1 MNVFVL
7 STGRC
12 GSLAFVR
19 ACRHITN
26 YTCGHE
32 TRCREVGESRL
43 DYPDD
48 HIESD
53 NRLSWFLGRLDR
65 KYGDTAAYVHLR
77 RADEQ
82 VARSFIARF
91 RHGMIRGY
99 RDAILRRPD
108 GLATPMEVALDYC
121 DTVNANIEAF
131 LKDKSRK
138 MDFDIRDASTGF
150 RRFWELV
157 GAEGDLKAALAEFD
171 VRHNATKTPSFR
183 IFNRLKWL
191 FGMDRK

>member
-32 TRCREVGESRL
+32 TRCREVGEARL

-77 RADEQ
+77 RDPGK
-82 VARSFIARF
+82 VARSHVNRF
-91 RHGMIRGY
+91 RHGIIKGY
-99 RDAILRRPD
+99 RNAILRRPR
-108 GLATPMEVALDYC
+108 GGQSPMEVALDYC

-138 MDFDIRDASTGF
+138 MEFDIGDAKAAF
-150 RRFWELV
+150 PRFWALV
-157 GAEGDLKAALAEFD
+157 GAEGDLTAALAEFD
-171 VRHNATKTPSFR
+171 VRHNASKTPWSR
-183 IFNRLKWL
+183 IVNRLKWI
-191 FGMDRK
+191 FGVERT

>member
-1 MNVFVL
+1 MNAFVL

-12 GSLAFVR
+12 GSLAFIR

-32 TRCREVGESRL
+32 SRCREVGEARL
-43 DYPDD
+43 DYPDR

-65 KYGDTAAYVHLR
+65 KYGDKAVYVHLR
-77 RADEQ
+77 RDAGK
-82 VARSFIARF
+82 VAASFANRY
-91 RHGMIRGY
+91 RHGMIAGY
-99 RDAILRRPD
+99 RNAILRRPR
-108 GLATPMEVALDYC
+108 GGESPMEVALDYC
-121 DTVNANIEAF
+121 DTVNANIESF
-131 LKDKSRK
+131 LKDKSRTIGL
-138 MDFDIRDASTGF
+138 DIDDPEDAF

-157 GAEGDLKAALAEFD
+157 GAEGDLEAALAEFR
-171 VRHNATKTPSFR
+171 VRHNASKTPSLR